1 MFKNGELGKCIE
13 DKISI
18 GGTIMNSP
26 MEDTATTQCNT
37 EYDTLRRVILCQ
49 PKFMAIEEVINDVQ
63 KKYEDENINIE
74 LAMKQHNEF
83 EELLKAHGVEVI
95 KLPSSE
101 KFPEQVFTRDIGFTV
116 GEDIFVAEMASD
128 IRKGEEEVL
137 EEWLDEEDISFQ
149 TTTSQVE
156 GGDVI
161 VDRGTLFVGIS
172 SRTSIEAAEKL
183 KEDLPDYTII
193 PVPFDEK
200 YLHLDCVFN
209 ILSPE
214 VGLIFRKAF
223 DPRIVDML
231 SENHKLIDVSEE
243 EQFTMGTNVLS
254 IGGKKV
260 FSLPQNKHVNE
271 QIRAHGFEVIEVDFS
286 EIIKSGGSF
295 RCCSMPVNRE

>member
-1 MFKNGELGKCIE
+1 
-13 DKISI
+13 
-18 GGTIMNSP
+18 
-26 MEDTATTQCNT
+26 
-37 EYDTLRRVILCQ
+37 
-49 PKFMAIEEVINDVQ
+49 MAIEEVINDVQ
-63 KKYEDENINIE
+63 KEYEDENINVE
-74 LAMKQHNEF
+74 LAMKQHKQF
-83 EELLKAHGVEVI
+83 EELLKEHRVEVI
-95 KLPSSE
+95 KLPSSK

-116 GEDIFVAEMASD
+116 GDDIFVSEMASD
-128 IRKGEEEVL
+128 IRKGEEEAL
-137 EEWLDEEDISFQ
+137 EEWLEDEDISFQ
-149 TTTSQVE
+149 TTTDHVE

-183 KEDLPDYTII
+183 KDDLPDYTII

-214 VGLIFRKAF
+214 VGLIFSKAF
-223 DPRIVDML
+223 DPSIVDML
-231 SENHKLIDVSEE
+231 TATYKLIEVSEE

-254 IGGKKV
+254 IGDKKV
-260 FSLPQNKHVNE
+260 FSLPQNKQVNA
-271 QIRAHGFEVIEVDFS
+271 QIRAHGFEVIEVEFD

>member
-1 MFKNGELGKCIE
+1 
-13 DKISI
+13 
-18 GGTIMNSP
+18 MNSP
-26 MEDTATTQCNT
+26 IEKRDTTKCNT

-49 PKFMAIEEVINDVQ
+49 PRFMAIEEVINDVQ
-63 KKYEDENINIE
+63 KQYEDENINVE
-74 LAMKQHNEF
+74 LAMKQHKEF
-83 EELLKAHGVEVI
+83 EELLKKHGVEVI

-116 GEDIFVAEMASD
+116 GDDIFVAEMASD
-128 IRKGEEEVL
+128 IRKGEEEAL
-137 EEWLDEEDISFQ
+137 EEWLDDEDIEFQ
-149 TTTSQVE
+149 TTTNRVE

-183 KEDLPDYTII
+183 NVDLPDYTII

-214 VGLIFRKAF
+214 VGLVFPQAF
-223 DPRIVDML
+223 DSRTVDML
-231 SENHKLIDVSEE
+231 SATYKLIEVSEE

-254 IGGKKV
+254 IGHKKV
-260 FSLPQNKHVNE
+260 FSLPQNKQVNE

>member
-1 MFKNGELGKCIE
+1 
-13 DKISI
+13 
-18 GGTIMNSP
+18 MNSP
-26 MEDTATTQCNT
+26 IEKTDTTKCNT

-63 KKYEDENINIE
+63 KEYEDENINVE
-74 LAMKQHNEF
+74 LAMKQHKQF
-83 EELLKAHGVEVI
+83 EELLKKHGVEVI

-116 GEDIFVAEMASD
+116 GDDIFVSEMASD
-128 IRKGEEEVL
+128 IRKGEEEAL
-137 EEWLDEEDISFQ
+137 EEWLEDEDISFQ
-149 TTTSQVE
+149 TTTDHVE

-172 SRTSIEAAEKL
+172 SRTSIEAAKKL
-183 KEDLPDYTII
+183 NADLPDYSVI

-214 VGLIFRKAF
+214 VGLIFPRAF
-223 DPRIVDML
+223 DPRIVEML
-231 SENHKLIDVSEE
+231 SATYKLIEVSEE

-254 IGGKKV
+254 IGDKKV
-260 FSLPQNKHVNE
+260 FSLPQNKQVNT
-271 QIRAHGFEVIEVDFS
+271 QMRAHGFEVIEVEFD

>member
-1 MFKNGELGKCIE
+1 M
-13 DKISI
+13 
-18 GGTIMNSP
+18 MNSP
-26 MEDTATTQCNT
+26 EKKSTETKCHT
-37 EYDTLRRVILCQ
+37 EYDTLHRVILCQ
-49 PKFMAIEEVINDVQ
+49 PRFMAIDEVINDVQ
-63 KKYEDENINIE
+63 KMYEDENINVE
-74 LAMKQHNEF
+74 LAMKQHEEF
-83 EELLKAHGVEVI
+83 EELLKEHGVEVI

-101 KFPEQVFTRDIGFTV
+101 QFPEQVFTRDIGFTV
-116 GEDIFVAEMASD
+116 GEDVFVAEMASD
-128 IRKGEEEVL
+128 SRKGEEEVL
-137 EEWLDEEDISFQ
+137 EGWLDDKDILFQ
-149 TTTSQVE
+149 TTTNRIE

-172 SRTSIEAAEKL
+172 SRTSIEAAGKL
-183 KEDLPDYTII
+183 KNDLPDYTII

-209 ILSPE
+209 ILSSE
-214 VGLIFRKAF
+214 VGLIFPKAF

-231 SENHKLIDVSEE
+231 TAVYKLIEVSEE

-254 IGGKKV
+254 IGDKKV
-260 FSLPQNKHVNE
+260 FSLPQNKQVNA

>member
-1 MFKNGELGKCIE
+1 
-13 DKISI
+13 
-18 GGTIMNSP
+18 MNSP
-26 MEDTATTQCNT
+26 EEETPATKCQT

-49 PKFMAIEEVINDVQ
+49 PKFMSIDEVINDVQ

-74 LAMKQHNEF
+74 LAMKQHKEF
-83 EELLKAHGVEVI
+83 EELLVKHGVEVI
-95 KLPSSE
+95 KLPSSA

-116 GEDIFVAEMASD
+116 GDDIFVAEMASD
-128 IRKGEEEVL
+128 IRKGEEEAL
-137 EEWLDEEDISFQ
+137 EEWLDDEDISFQ
-149 TTTSQVE
+149 TTTNKVE

-161 VDRGTLFVGIS
+161 IDRGTLYVGIS

-183 KEDLPDYTII
+183 NVDLPDYTII
-193 PVPFDEK
+193 PVSFDEK

-214 VGLIFRKAF
+214 VGLIYPQAF
-223 DPRIVDML
+223 EPDIVEML
-231 SENHKLIDVSEE
+231 AATYKLIEVSEE

-260 FSLPQNKHVNE
+260 FSLPQNKQVNA
-271 QIRAHGFEVIEVDFS
+271 QIRARGFEVIEVDFS